1 MCRFWTQFLCEKK
14 ALQASHHQAK
24 KKEKFFLSRKLQ
36 TKQLEEKKTAAYI
49 IDIYCVEREAHF
61 RGSHVTGVYK
71 LDRKYHAHAK
81 NKRSKNRNKNMQTS
95 LKLLT
100 AVYRVNT
107 ISFFPPNNRKSRTAK
122 STSLH
127 QSRHLPY
134 INKKTNTTEH
144 NVRKKS
150 SVIVSRTK
158 QKNKS
163 IIFFDRL
170 KIVTSVLNL
179 VCNANLKLG
188 WENKNTES
196 ESRESPLKL
205 ICTTSEQLTKALI
218 KICTVLCCVHWRTAV
233 LLFAS
238 EMSSKFCLVHTFTE

>member
-1 MCRFWTQFLCEKK
+1 MCRIASRSIIMCRFWTQFLCEKK

-127 QSRHLPY
+127 QSRNLPH
-134 INKKTNTTEH
+134 IN
-144 NVRKKS
+144 
-150 SVIVSRTK
+150 TK
-158 QKNKS
+158 KNKYYWAQCAKE
-163 IIFFDRL
+163 IECNCKQNKAENQIDYIF
-170 KIVTSVLNL
+170 
-179 VCNANLKLG
+179 CPP
-188 WENKNTES
+188 KNS
-196 ESRESPLKL
+196 HKRSQFSL
-205 ICTTSEQLTKALI
+205 
-218 KICTVLCCVHWRTAV
+218 
-233 LLFAS
+233 
-238 EMSSKFCLVHTFTE
+238 